1 MIILYKSY
9 KFRIYLN
16 HEQSTQINKTFG
28 CARFIYNYFLNKCK
42 ENKYIKAYDMCN
54 MLKDLQEEYE
64 WLEYEWLKEVD
75 SCALRCAIFNLEASF
90 KNLFSKRTSYPKFKS
105 KYNKQSYRTNCIK
118 RTYKGKEYSNI
129 ILDLKNKKIKLPKLG
144 IVNIRGYRNLDH
156 IEGKIINACITKET
170 TGKYYVSV
178 LVEKQDVN
186 IEKVK
191 AESIV
196 GIEVGIDL
204 GVKDIVV
211 TSNGEKY
218 INPKELDKREKRLK
232 RLQRK
237 LSRQIKGSNNYNKTK
252 IKISRVYSKIKN
264 ARQHNIITIV
274 NKLVK
279 ENDIIISEKLQVKKM
294 HNNHTLT
301 KNILD
306 ASFNRICNMLK
317 WKTKEKGKYYYQ
329 VDSYFPSSK
338 LCSCCGNK
346 TEKTKSLSIRSWTCD
361 YCDSINDRDINASIN
376 IMFEGLKMYMNEVL
390 I

>member
-1 MIILYKSY
+1 MYKSY
-9 KFRIYLN
+9 KFRMYPTN
-16 HEQSTQINKTFG
+16 EQTILINKTFG
-28 CARFIYNYFLNKCK
+28 CTRFIYNYFLSKCK

-64 WLEYEWLKEVD
+64 WLKEVD
-75 SCALRCAIFNLEASF
+75 SCALRCAIFNLETSF
-90 KNLFSKRTSYPKFKS
+90 KNFFSKITSYPKFKS

-156 IEGKIINACITKET
+156 IEGKIVNACITKEP

-186 IEKVK
+186 IKKVK
-191 AESIV
+191 AESI
-196 GIEVGIDL
+196 VGIDL

-218 INPKELDKREKRLK
+218 KNEKELDKREKRLK

-237 LSRQIKGSNNYNKTK
+237 LSRQIKGSKNYNKTK
-252 IKISRVYSKIKN
+252 IKISKIHSKIKN
-264 ARQHNIITIV
+264 ARRYNIINIV

-279 ENDIIISEKLQVKKM
+279 ENDIIISEKLQIKQM

-306 ASFNRICNMLK
+306 ASFNKICQMLK

-338 LCSCCGNK
+338 LCSHCGNK
-346 TEKTKSLSIRSWTCD
+346 TEKTKSLSIRSWTCE
-361 YCDSINDRDINASIN
+361 CCGSINDRDVNASIN